1 MTPATPVRACLV
13 AVAVASALPVGA
25 QSIVVDVG
33 RGRIGEYVVV
43 SPQQRI
49 ARASA
54 TSTSIRTRAA
64 WPDAPHRT
72 EASAM
77 GGRRPLR
84 RAAAGWRGPASSSNS
99 PGHGRSPSTTAEAKA
114 VFDQTVASTNAQ
126 GVDFQKLS
134 PIRRGPDDPTPVRGI
149 SP

>member
-1 MTPATPVRACLV
+1 
-13 AVAVASALPVGA
+13 
-25 QSIVVDVG
+25 
-33 RGRIGEYVVV
+33 
-43 SPQQRI
+43 
-49 ARASA
+49 
-54 TSTSIRTRAA
+54 
-64 WPDAPHRT
+64 
-72 EASAM
+72 M

-114 VFDQTVASTNAQ
+114 VFDQTVASINAQ